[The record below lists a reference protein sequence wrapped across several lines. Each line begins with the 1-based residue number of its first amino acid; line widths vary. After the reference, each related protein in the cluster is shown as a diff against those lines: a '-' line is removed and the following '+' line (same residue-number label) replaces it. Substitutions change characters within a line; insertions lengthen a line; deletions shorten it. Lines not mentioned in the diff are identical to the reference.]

1 MQASRTKAKEDEAAA
16 LEGGCSW
23 GLGFKGKEQGKL
35 IELAAAR
42 TSVSPSH
49 PSGGVRG
56 SARMRAVQVDEERYR
71 RGACWASLYWDRWAE
86 RIEN

>member
-42 TSVSPSH
+42 TSVPSIRW
-49 PSGGVRG
+49 STWLR
-56 SARMRAVQVDEERYR
+56 SDACRTMKKKMARIM
-71 RGACWASLYWDRWAE
+71 
-86 RIEN
+86 